1 MIERLNAVRA
11 LKVDESLGHCESS
24 MYGGVND
31 QLAADMPSSMAVKPA
46 LAIECRRRCGGMFRK
61 RDSM

>member
-1 MIERLNAVRA
+1 
-11 LKVDESLGHCESS
+11 